1 MEDVDYSLYLVTNSK
16 NKRNQEFL
24 DIIEESIK
32 GGVSIVQVREK
43 ELDLIPFYEKAK
55 AVKEITDKYGI
66 PLIINDRLS
75 IAIGLGADGAH
86 VGQDDIDGSV
96 ARDILGPDRIL
107 GISAQTVEQA
117 KKAEKDGADY
127 IGCGAVFPTN
137 TKEDA
142 DSVSIEEFKKIKEAV
157 NIPVVAIGGIKID
170 NVKYLNETNADG
182 ISVVSAIMDAEEPK
196 EASEKLL
203 EEFKKIN

>member
-1 MEDVDYSLYLVTNSK
+1 MENIDYSLYLVTNSK

-55 AVKEITDKYGI
+55 AVKEITDKYNI

-86 VGQDDIDGSV
+86 VGQDDIDGSI

-127 IGCGAVFPTN
+127 IGCGAVFPTS

-157 NIPVVAIGGIKID
+157 NIPVVAIGGIRID
-170 NVKYLNETNADG
+170 NVKDLKGTNADG

>member
-1 MEDVDYSLYLVTNSK
+1 MENIDYSLYLVTNSK
-16 NKRNQEFL
+16 KKRNQEFL

-55 AVKEITDKYGI
+55 AVKEITDKYNI

-86 VGQDDIDGSV
+86 VGQDDIDGSI

-127 IGCGAVFPTN
+127 IGCGAVFPTS

-170 NVKYLNETNADG
+170 NVKDLKGTNADG

>member
-1 MEDVDYSLYLVTNSK
+1 MENIDYSLYLVTNSK

-55 AVKEITDKYGI
+55 AVKEITDKYNI

-86 VGQDDIDGSV
+86 VGQEDIDGSI

-127 IGCGAVFPTN
+127 IGCGAVFPTS

-170 NVKYLNETNADG
+170 NVKDLKGTNADG